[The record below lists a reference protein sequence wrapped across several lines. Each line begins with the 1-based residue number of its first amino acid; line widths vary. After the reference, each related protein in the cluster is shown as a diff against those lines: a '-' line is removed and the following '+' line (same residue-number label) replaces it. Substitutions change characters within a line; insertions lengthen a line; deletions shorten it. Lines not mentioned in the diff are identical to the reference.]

1 MKELLLFT
9 DGSADDETGIGYG
22 AYLLVDN
29 PEFPSD
35 LLKKQVVLKRFENTS
50 SSRLEIQTLI
60 WALGEIQL
68 FPAKIKVFSD
78 SQNIIGLPERKERLE
93 KNNFRSKGNRLL
105 NNAELYQ
112 EFYQKTEHL
121 SIEFVKVS
129 GHMRSLEKNSSDLIF
144 TLVDRASRKALRM
157 DRGEMK

>member
-1 MKELLLFT
+1 MLFT
-9 DGSADDETGIGYG
+9 DGSADEQTGIGYG

-29 PEFPSD
+29 PELPLD
-35 LLKKQVVLKRFENTS
+35 LLKTQVIVRRFENTS

-60 WALGEIQL
+60 WALGEIQP
-68 FPAKIKVFSD
+68 FNGKIRVFSD
-78 SQNIIGLPERKERLE
+78 SQNIISLPERRERLE

-112 EFYQKTEHL
+112 EFYQKAEHWN
-121 SIEFVKVS
+121 IEFVKVT
-129 GHMRSLEKNSSDLIF
+129 GHMKTIEKNSSDLIF

-157 DRGEMK
+157 DRGEMKLG